1 MKYSKYKMKYSKYV
15 KFKKDKNANDV
26 VEINCNIFDEFYKG
40 TFKSTE
46 KSEMFIV
53 GTANEIVLRAKKQKE
68 KELEFSEHLLDE
80 IEKIWWNNFINKQ

>member
-1 MKYSKYKMKYSKYV
+1 MKYSKYV

-26 VEINCNIFDEFYKG
+26 VEINCNIFDEFYKE

-46 KSEMFIV
+46 KYEMFIF
-53 GTANEIVLRAKKQKE
+53 GTANERVLRAKKQKE